1 MSAVFPER
9 FCVCAVGGILRGG
22 TAALNP
28 HTTALQFGVWKLA
41 ADAVKITK
49 SDIDGVRYCLCT
61 DQSACSRR
69 QLLRSS
75 IKDVAAKAGVSI
87 ATVSHV
93 LNGTR
98 PIRPHTRQR
107 VLTAVQELGYAQNQA
122 ARNLAR
128 GKSTFLGLIVS
139 DVRNPF
145 FPEITAAFQDEALL
159 HGMDALVLNTNYDAE
174 RMLNSVRRLVSLQ
187 VPGVAILTSQIDQSV
202 IEMLARQRIAAVYL
216 DLGRVDHSISN
227 ILVDYEHGIAEALE
241 YLTSLGHKE
250 IAYVGGPPRLPSA
263 QRRKQAFIDTACR
276 LRLQPS
282 RTIDSDFTVKGA
294 YSACSE
300 LLARSAPT
308 AIVAGNDLTAIG
320 VLHRAYDAGLRVP
333 EKLSVVGF
341 DDILFA
347 EYTQPALTTVAVAR
361 TEIGKVAFGALW
373 AMMADPELNGREY
386 RVSTRLVVRQS
397 ARPPE
402 R

>member
-1 MSAVFPER
+1 M
-9 FCVCAVGGILRGG
+9 
-22 TAALNP
+22 
-28 HTTALQFGVWKLA
+28 
-41 ADAVKITK
+41 
-49 SDIDGVRYCLCT
+49 
-61 DQSACSRR
+61 
-69 QLLRSS
+69 RSS
-75 IKDVAAKAGVSI
+75 IKDVAARAGVSI

-93 LNGTR
+93 MNGTR

-241 YLTSLGHKE
+241 HLTSLGHKE

-263 QRRKQAFIDTACR
+263 QRRKQAFIDTARR
-276 LRLQPS
+276 LGLQPS
-282 RTIDSDFTVKGA
+282 RTIDSDFTVRGA
-294 YSACSE
+294 YAACSE
-300 LLARSAPT
+300 LFERSAPT

-386 RVSTRLVVRQS
+386 RVGTRLVVRQS